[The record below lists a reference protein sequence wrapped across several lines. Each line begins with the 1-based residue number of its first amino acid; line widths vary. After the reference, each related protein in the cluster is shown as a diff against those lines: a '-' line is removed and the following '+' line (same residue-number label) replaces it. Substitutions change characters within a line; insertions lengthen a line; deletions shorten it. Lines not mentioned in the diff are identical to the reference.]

1 MHIIIEH
8 PIYKQGQR
16 SISSFILLVDIVLK
30 ARSGEADSTDEVL
43 RLLVDIKEQNLLGF
57 WSRSDFL
64 QKK

>member
-1 MHIIIEH
+1 VSSVVFNT
-8 PIYKQGQR
+8 IYKQGQR
-16 SISSFILLVDIVLK
+16 SISSFILVVDIVLK

-64 QKK
+64 QK